1 MTAHRDLRSEFPHYD
16 APSSQI
22 SEAPA
27 CTRLWRAVLARALR
41 DLQRIGENPTA
52 DVGDLGAEDVPFTI
66 VWFAPDNPDF
76 IAVCRMADYE
86 PRYVLRKA
94 APILA
99 KARRKLN

>member
-1 MTAHRDLRSEFPHYD
+1 MTAHRNLRSDLPQYD

-22 SEAPA
+22 TEAPA

-41 DLQRIGENPTA
+41 DLQRIGESPISESS
-52 DVGDLGAEDVPFTI
+52 DMDAEDVPYTI

-76 IAVCRMADYE
+76 IEVCRMADYE

-99 KARRKLN
+99 KARKRLN

>member
-1 MTAHRDLRSEFPHYD
+1 MTAHRDLRSEFPQYD

-22 SEAPA
+22 TEAPA

-41 DLQRIGENPTA
+41 DLQRISESPIPDG
-52 DVGDLGAEDVPFTI
+52 GDMDAEDIPFTI
-66 VWFAPDNPDF
+66 VWFSSDNPDF

-99 KARRKLN
+99 KARQRVN

>member
-1 MTAHRDLRSEFPHYD
+1 MTAHRDLRSESPFFDTP
-16 APSSQI
+16 ATQI

-41 DLQRIGENPTA
+41 DLQRISENPIP
-52 DVGDLGAEDVPFTI
+52 DGGDMDAEDVPFTI
-66 VWFAPDNPDF
+66 VWFSTDNPDF

-99 KARRKLN
+99 RARQRLN